1 MELTMYDK
9 LLQLPLFQ
17 GMPKFDFTDILE
29 KVKIHFNKY
38 EPGSCLVRQDT
49 PCNQL
54 IFVLDGE
61 VQIESNDKTHK
72 YTLWE
77 NFKSPNVIEPY
88 SLFGMRPYFTASY
101 TAVTEVNTLNID
113 KSYILNE
120 LCRYEVFNLNYM
132 NMLSNRSQ
140 VIYNKLWNSHIG
152 KTRDKIINFLLLRC
166 MTPYGAKKLSIRMED
181 LARLID
187 DTRIN
192 VSNVLN
198 DLQNR
203 GLIQLGRRTF
213 SIPELREV
221 VQLLDKKD

>member
-17 GMPKFDFTDILE
+17 GMSIFDFTDILE

-61 VQIESNDKTHK
+61 VQIESKDRAHQ
-72 YTLWE
+72 YTIWE
-77 NFKSPNVIEPY
+77 TFKSPNVIEPY

-221 VQLLDKKD
+221 VLLLDKKD

>member
-17 GMPKFDFTDILE
+17 VMSKFDFTDILE

>member
-1 MELTMYDK
+1 MP
-9 LLQLPLFQ
+9 QFQ
-17 GMPKFDFTDILE
+17 GMYKFDFTEILE
-29 KVKIHFNKY
+29 KVKIHLNKY

-49 PCNQL
+49 PCKQL

>member
-17 GMPKFDFTDILE
+17 GMSKFDFTDILK

-140 VIYNKLWNSHIG
+140 VIYNKLWNAHIG

>member
-17 GMPKFDFTDILE
+17 GMSKFDFTDILE

-132 NMLSNRSQ
+132 NMLRNA
-140 VIYNKLWNSHIG
+140 HIG

>member
-17 GMPKFDFTDILE
+17 GMSKFDFTDILE

-77 NFKSPNVIEPY
+77 
-88 SLFGMRPYFTASY
+88 
-101 TAVTEVNTLNID
+101 
-113 KSYILNE
+113 
-120 LCRYEVFNLNYM
+120 
-132 NMLSNRSQ
+132 
-140 VIYNKLWNSHIG
+140 
-152 KTRDKIINFLLLRC
+152 LLRKISK
-166 MTPYGAKKLSIRMED
+166 ARM
-181 LARLID
+181 
-187 DTRIN
+187 
-192 VSNVLN
+192 
-198 DLQNR
+198 
-203 GLIQLGRRTF
+203 
-213 SIPELREV
+213 
-221 VQLLDKKD
+221 

>member
-17 GMPKFDFTDILE
+17 GISKFDFTDILE
-29 KVKIHFNKY
+29 KAKIHFNKY
-38 EPGSCLVRQDT
+38 EPGSCLVKQDT

-61 VQIESNDKTHK
+61 VQIESNDPIHK
-72 YTLWE
+72 YTIWE
-77 NFKSPNVIEPY
+77 SFKSPNVIEPY

-101 TAVTEVNTLNID
+101 TAITEVNTLNIE

-140 VIYNKLWNSHIG
+140 VIYNKLWNAHIG

-166 MTPYGAKKLSIRMED
+166 MTPYGTKKMSIRMED

-198 DLQNR
+198 DLQNK

-213 SIPELREV
+213 TINDLREV
-221 VQLLDKKD
+221 TLLQDKKD

>member
-17 GMPKFDFTDILE
+17 GISKFDFTDSLE

-38 EPGSCLVRQDT
+38 EPGNCLVKQDT

-61 VQIESNDKTHK
+61 VQIESNDPIHK
-72 YTLWE
+72 YTIWE
-77 NFKSPNVIEPY
+77 SFKSPNVIEPY

-101 TAVTEVNTLNID
+101 TAITEVNTLNIE

-140 VIYNKLWNSHIG
+140 VIYNKLWNAHIG

-166 MTPYGAKKLSIRMED
+166 MTPYGTKKMSIRMED

-198 DLQNR
+198 DLQNK

-213 SIPELREV
+213 TINDLREV
-221 VQLLDKKD
+221 TLLQDKKD

>member
-9 LLQLPLFQ
+9 LLQLPLFH
-17 GMPKFDFTDILE
+17 GMSKFDFTDILE

-140 VIYNKLWNSHIG
+140 VIYNKLWNAHIG

>member
-17 GMPKFDFTDILE
+17 GMSKFDFTDILG

-140 VIYNKLWNSHIG
+140 VIYNKLWNAHIG

>member
-17 GMPKFDFTDILE
+17 GMSKFDFTDILE

-61 VQIESNDKTHK
+61 VQIESKDRAHQ
-72 YTLWE
+72 YTIWE
-77 NFKSPNVIEPY
+77 TFKSPNVIEPY

-166 MTPYGAKKLSIRMED
+166 MTPYGAKNCPSEWKIWH
-181 LARLID
+181 A
-187 DTRIN
+187 
-192 VSNVLN
+192 
-198 DLQNR
+198 
-203 GLIQLGRRTF
+203 
-213 SIPELREV
+213 
-221 VQLLDKKD
+221 

>member
-17 GMPKFDFTDILE
+17 GMSKFDFTDILE

-132 NMLSNRSQ
+132 NRYL
-140 VIYNKLWNSHIG
+140 KAFAL
-152 KTRDKIINFLLLRC
+152 
-166 MTPYGAKKLSIRMED
+166 
-181 LARLID
+181 
-187 DTRIN
+187 
-192 VSNVLN
+192 
-198 DLQNR
+198 
-203 GLIQLGRRTF
+203 LGRQVCVRNYPGRCSGLGASALSGRAACRLSWARSF
-213 SIPELREV
+213 
-221 VQLLDKKD
+221 

>member
-17 GMPKFDFTDILE
+17 GMSKFDFTDILE

-140 VIYNKLWNSHIG
+140 VIYN
-152 KTRDKIINFLLLRC
+152 
-166 MTPYGAKKLSIRMED
+166 AKKLSIRMED

>member
-1 MELTMYDK
+1 MS
-9 LLQLPLFQ
+9 
-17 GMPKFDFTDILE
+17 KFDFTDILE

-38 EPGSCLVRQDT
+38 EPGSCLVKQDT
-49 PCNQL
+49 PCDQL

-61 VQIESNDKTHK
+61 VQIESNDTLHK

-101 TAVTEVNTLNID
+101 TALTEVNTLHIE

-166 MTPYGAKKLSIRMED
+166 MTPYGPKKLSIRMED

-213 SIPELREV
+213 SIPDLREV
-221 VQLLDKKD
+221 VLASDKKE

>member
-1 MELTMYDK
+1 MS
-9 LLQLPLFQ
+9 
-17 GMPKFDFTDILE
+17 KFDFTDILE

-38 EPGSCLVRQDT
+38 EPGSCLVKQDG
-49 PCNQL
+49 PCDQL
-54 IFVLDGE
+54 IFVLDGD
-61 VQIESNDKTHK
+61 VQIESNDPSHK

-77 NFKSPNVIEPY
+77 NFKSPNIIEPY
-88 SLFGMRPYFTASY
+88 SLFGMRTYYTASY
-101 TAVTEVNTLNID
+101 TALTEVNTLHIE

-120 LCRYEVFNLNYM
+120 LCRYEVFNLNYL
-132 NMLSNRSQ
+132 NMLSNRGQ
-140 VIYNKLWNSHIG
+140 VIYHKLWNAHIG

-166 MTPYGAKKLSIRMED
+166 MTPYGPKKLSIRMED

-198 DLQNR
+198 DLQKR

-213 SIPELREV
+213 SIPELRDV
-221 VQLLDKKD
+221 VQLLNQKE

>member
-17 GMPKFDFTDILE
+17 CMSKFDFTDILE

-140 VIYNKLWNSHIG
+140 VIYNKLWNAHIG

>member
-9 LLQLPLFQ
+9 LLLLPLFQ
-17 GMPKFDFTDILE
+17 CMSNFDFTDILE

-49 PCNQL
+49 PCIQL
-54 IFVLDGE
+54 IFGLDGE
-61 VQIESNDKTHK
+61 VQIESKDRAHQ
-72 YTLWE
+72 YTIWE
-77 NFKSPNVIEPY
+77 TFKSPNVIEPY
-88 SLFGMRPYFTASY
+88 SMFGMRPYFTASY

-152 KTRDKIINFLLLRC
+152 KTRVKIINFLLLRC

>member
-17 GMPKFDFTDILE
+17 GMSKFDFTDILE

-120 LCRYEVFNLNYM
+120 LCRYEVFNLN
-132 NMLSNRSQ
+132 LHEHAEQPES
-140 VIYNKLWNSHIG
+140 G
-152 KTRDKIINFLLLRC
+152 
-166 MTPYGAKKLSIRMED
+166 
-181 LARLID
+181 
-187 DTRIN
+187 
-192 VSNVLN
+192 
-198 DLQNR
+198 DLQQIVECAYRKNAR
-203 GLIQLGRRTF
+203 QDYQLPSAALHDSLRREKTVHPNGRFGT
-213 SIPELREV
+213 P
-221 VQLLDKKD
+221 D

>member
-17 GMPKFDFTDILE
+17 GMSKFDFTDILE

-88 SLFGMRPYFTASY
+88 SMFGMRPYFTASY

-140 VIYNKLWNSHIG
+140 VIYNKLWNAHIG

-166 MTPYGAKKLSIRMED
+166 MTPYGAKKLSEGSGAAVRQE
-181 LARLID
+181 RLSVITTFIYLKQYEQSIFTTLSYTPRYYSFPA
-187 DTRIN
+187 DT
-192 VSNVLN
+192 
-198 DLQNR
+198 D
-203 GLIQLGRRTF
+203 
-213 SIPELREV
+213 
-221 VQLLDKKD
+221 

>member
-1 MELTMYDK
+1 MS
-9 LLQLPLFQ
+9 
-17 GMPKFDFTDILE
+17 KFDFTDILE

-140 VIYNKLWNSHIG
+140 VIYNKLWNAHIG

>member
-17 GMPKFDFTDILE
+17 GMSKFDFTDILE
-29 KVKIHFNKY
+29 KVTIHFNKY

-140 VIYNKLWNSHIG
+140 VIYNKLWNAHIG

>member
-17 GMPKFDFTDILE
+17 GMSKFDFTDILE

-61 VQIESNDKTHK
+61 VQIESKDRAHQ
-72 YTLWE
+72 YTIWE
-77 NFKSPNVIEPY
+77 TFKSPNVIEPY

-120 LCRYEVFNLNYM
+120 LCRYENYM

-192 VSNVLN
+192 VSHVLN

-221 VQLLDKKD
+221 VLLLDKKD

>member
-1 MELTMYDK
+1 MS
-9 LLQLPLFQ
+9 
-17 GMPKFDFTDILE
+17 KFDFTDILE

-221 VQLLDKKD
+221 VLLLDKKD

>member
-17 GMPKFDFTDILE
+17 GMSTFDFTDILE

-61 VQIESNDKTHK
+61 VLIESKDRAHQ
-72 YTLWE
+72 YTIWE
-77 NFKSPNVIEPY
+77 TFKSPNVIEPY

-140 VIYNKLWNSHIG
+140 VIYNKLWNAHIG

>member
-1 MELTMYDK
+1 MS
-9 LLQLPLFQ
+9 
-17 GMPKFDFTDILE
+17 KFDFTDILE

-61 VQIESNDKTHK
+61 VQIESKDRAHQ
-72 YTLWE
+72 YTIWE
-77 NFKSPNVIEPY
+77 TFKSPNVIEPY

-132 NMLSNRSQ
+132 NMVSNRSQ
-140 VIYNKLWNSHIG
+140 VIYNKLWNAHIG

>member
-9 LLQLPLFQ
+9 LLQLPLFK
-17 GMPKFDFTDILE
+17 GMSKFDFTDILE